1 MKLRLAT
8 LGLTWESARSIS
20 SRKSL
25 WMVLW
30 LRARREGDCLR
41 GYYRSQHFREKR
53 P

>member
-1 MKLRLAT
+1 MKLRLAS

-30 LRARREGDCLR
+30 LRARRDGDTLR
-41 GYYRSQHFREKR
+41 GFYRRRHFAEKR
-53 P
+53 A